1 MLNKADIMKKQMFV
15 ALRLEKELYEFLE
28 SKINSDFK
36 SMSAVIREFIVQK
49 YKLEKNN
56 ENNKKVGK

>member
-1 MLNKADIMKKQMFV
+1 MKKQMFV